1 MKRMPGPT
9 ARLARHVALL
19 LSLGI
24 SAGPMA
30 AQPKLEITSP
40 KDGEIVFSGKPLIV
54 KVVASPP
61 LAFRAVGLWTG
72 NGLPH
77 AADLTRPPY
86 EFTIRM
92 PPDIA
97 SRSYTLSAAGVTF
110 GVGGAF
116 SETISIVVERPDSPL
131 QLEAQPSTLGFD
143 YVGDDGRLRLYGK
156 FSDGSKVDLTY
167 SSKTTYSSDTPA
179 VASVD
184 DQGTVKAVGPGTA
197 RITIRNAGKAV
208 VVPATVPPPVSI
220 WPGSLSLH
228 PSQTRQFDARVA
240 IPTGKPVTWS
250 VTWSLN
256 PALGT
261 IDKTGLYTAPSS
273 IDKVR
278 RVTVTA
284 TSVDDTTKS
293 ASVQVTLLP

>member
-1 MKRMPGPT
+1 MARHT
-9 ARLARHVALL
+9 AHRLAALL
-19 LSLGI
+19 MVLGMT
-24 SAGPMA
+24 AVLLP

-116 SETISIVVERPDSPL
+116 SETISIRVERPDSPL
-131 QLEAQPSTLGFD
+131 QLEAQPSTLTFD
-143 YVGDDGRLRLYGK
+143 YVGDGGQLSVYGK

-167 SSKTTYSSDTPA
+167 STKTTYSSNAPA

-184 DQGTVKAVGPGTA
+184 DQGTVAAVGPGTA

-208 VVPATVPPPVSI
+208 VVPATVPNQRP
-220 WPGSLSLH
+220 
-228 PSQTRQFDARVA
+228 
-240 IPTGKPVTWS
+240 PTGPK
-250 VTWSLN
+250 
-256 PALGT
+256 
-261 IDKTGLYTAPSS
+261 
-273 IDKVR
+273 
-278 RVTVTA
+278 
-284 TSVDDTTKS
+284 
-293 ASVQVTLLP
+293 Q